1 MNKSSPSFILSNYSL
16 AFDDDTFDFQL
27 RNNLDGPGQP
37 DEFGLELCWTLN
49 PGGFSVIH
57 RKSRDL
63 YSLQY
68 LFDLLKICKLIKS
81 RKINGA
87 DSMLFLMTMIREVV
101 LMKVRDF
108 HGVAI

>member
-1 MNKSSPSFILSNYSL
+1 
-16 AFDDDTFDFQL
+16 
-27 RNNLDGPGQP
+27 
-37 DEFGLELCWTLN
+37 
-49 PGGFSVIH
+49 
-57 RKSRDL
+57 
-63 YSLQY
+63 LQY